1 MKAKKT
7 LSLSAAMVGL
17 AAMATANAAPVT
29 YDFTSGFVTV
39 SAFDGS
45 SGTDLLAAGTEL
57 QLTGG
62 QVTFDSTALTLPSFQ
77 FLDNLS
83 QTVTVANGAF
93 AGEKITV
100 ISWNAVPD
108 ASYSSS
114 AFLSSTPPPTYGFS
128 AGKIDAAGMFSL
140 AAGTNPLGVNQGPTN
155 FSGQT
160 NSLTGQV
167 ALSGTDMIQL
177 NGITLGTFTVD
188 GQTISLKGDV
198 VFEGVTPV
206 PLPPSVWMFGSVLT
220 LFAFVLAGRRP
231 LVGRRTA
238 SSNPWNLAS

>member
-1 MKAKKT
+1 MKAKYT
-7 LSLSAAMVGL
+7 PAVSAAMLGL
-17 AAMATANAAPVT
+17 FAAAAANAAPVT

-45 SGTDLLAAGTEL
+45 SSTDLLAPNTEL

-62 QVTFDSTALTLPSFQ
+62 QVTFDSAALTLPSFQ

-93 AGEKITV
+93 SGEHITV
-100 ISWNAVPD
+100 LSWNAVPD
-108 ASYSSS
+108 ASYTSS

-140 AAGTNPLGVNQGPTN
+140 AGAVTQGPTS

-167 ALSGTDMIQL
+167 TLSGTDMIQL
-177 NGITLGTFTVD
+177 TGITLGTFMVD
-188 GQTISLKGDV
+188 GQTISLKGDL
-198 VFEGVTPV
+198 VFEGATPV
-206 PLPPSVWMFGSVLT
+206 PLPASAWMLGSALALFG
-220 LFAFVLAGRRP
+220 FAMAGRRP
-231 LVGRRTA
+231 A
-238 SSNPWNLAS
+238 SSNSWNLQS